1 MDSPF
6 IYNTYRTGKHF
17 VGHKKD
23 CQVLANLLNSGENVV
38 LYSAPK
44 GGKMSLVQ
52 QTLFNM
58 RYAGGRFT
66 VVLADMFN
74 ILSVNDFLVKLG
86 DALLKAVAK
95 TTDQF
100 QAIAE
105 EYLSGTHFVFDRS
118 RYNTYDEALSLNW
131 DADSDDMRALFTLP
145 ETLAQSRGEQIF
157 VIIKN
162 FHEILNFKEL
172 DYESIIKTM
181 EAVLREKQQN
191 GQKASS
197 LIIMGSHLNGMKFI
211 FEDRKF
217 FRRLV
222 EYVPMTPAED
232 REVIDHMIKGFLA
245 TGKVIER
252 DLALGAFKLFR
263 GHLWYINHLCFI
275 CDSMS
280 RGYINEGI
288 LVDALKCLISTH
300 EPYFKCLMDDLT
312 GHQKSLLKATLDGV
326 VRFSATEVIEKYALN
341 SSANVRRVKDALMK
355 KEIITFNEKD
365 EPVVLD
371 PLFEYWLTN
380 YYYEKVR

>member
-6 IYNTYRTGKHF
+6 IFNTYLTGKHF

-105 EYLSGTHFVFDRS
+105 EHLSGTHFVFDGS
-118 RYNTYDEALSLNW
+118 RYNTYDEAISLNW
-131 DADSDDMRALFTLP
+131 DADTEDMRALFTLP

-172 DYESIIKTM
+172 EYESIIKTM
-181 EAVLREKQQN
+181 ESVLKDRQQN

-211 FEDRKF
+211 FEERKF

-222 EYVPMTPAED
+222 ENVPMTTAED

-252 DLALGAFKLFR
+252 DLALGAYKLFR
-263 GHLWYINHLCFI
+263 GNLWYINHLCFI

-280 RGYINEGI
+280 RGYINESI